1 MDQESTGQ
9 DTVEDA
15 NWAEE
20 REKLRADLGQ
30 RMKALRQDCGLT
42 LEGAAIRTG
51 LALSTIH
58 KIENGR
64 VSPSYENL
72 VRVARGYGVG
82 IERLLSA
89 EDGTNTAKTR
99 MTVTRAGTGGKVRTA
114 SYEYEVLC
122 TALSEKKIIPLVAT
136 IDRRGKLGPKDLGA
150 HDGEECI
157 YVLSGRV
164 ELQVEHYAPVEL
176 GVGDCAYYDSTLKH
190 AIRALDDTETRIF
203 WTSTDDA
210 FTR

>member
-1 MDQESTGQ
+1 MDQENV
-9 DTVEDA
+9 DEE

-30 RMKALRQDCGLT
+30 RMRALRQDCGLT
-42 LEGAAIRTG
+42 LEGAALRTG

-89 EDGTNTAKTR
+89 EAGSDTAKTR
-99 MTVTRAGTGGKVRTA
+99 MTVTRAGSGGKVRTS

-122 TALSEKKIIPLVAT
+122 SALSEKRIIPLVAT
-136 IDRRGKLGPKDLGA
+136 IDRRSKLSSKDLGA

-157 YVLSGRV
+157 FVLSGRI

-190 AIRALDDTETRIF
+190 AIRALDDTETKIF
-203 WTSTDDA
+203 WTSTDVS
-210 FTR
+210 FVK

>member
-1 MDQESTGQ
+1 MGQ
-9 DTVEDA
+9 DVEDE

-30 RMKALRQDCGLT
+30 RMRALRQDCGLT
-42 LEGAAIRTG
+42 LEGAAQRTG

-89 EDGTNTAKTR
+89 DAGGETAKTR
-99 MTVTRAGTGGKVRTA
+99 MTVTRAGTGGKVRTSA
-114 SYEYEVLC
+114 YEYEVLC
-122 TALSEKKIIPLVAT
+122 SALSEKRIIPLVAT
-136 IDRRGKLGPKDLGA
+136 IERRGKLVAKDLGA

-190 AIRALDDTETRIF
+190 AIRALGEEETKIF
-203 WTSTDDA
+203 WTSTDVA
-210 FTR
+210 FAS

>member
-1 MDQESTGQ
+1 MDHENG
-9 DTVEDA
+9 DDG

-42 LEGAAIRTG
+42 LEGAAARTG

-72 VRVARGYGVG
+72 VRVARGYGVR
-82 IERLLSA
+82 IERLLSNEA
-89 EDGTNTAKTR
+89 DSETAKTR
-99 MTVTRAGTGGKVRTA
+99 MTVTRAGAGSKARTS

-122 TALSEKKIIPLVAT
+122 AALSEKRMRRISLV
-136 IDRRGKLGPKDLGA
+136 G
-150 HDGEECI
+150 
-157 YVLSGRV
+157 
-164 ELQVEHYAPVEL
+164 
-176 GVGDCAYYDSTLKH
+176 
-190 AIRALDDTETRIF
+190 
-203 WTSTDDA
+203 W
-210 FTR
+210 

>member
-1 MDQESTGQ
+1 MDQEN
-9 DTVEDA
+9 VEDA

-42 LEGAAIRTG
+42 LEGAALRTG

-89 EDGTNTAKTR
+89 DEGGDTAKTR
-99 MTVTRAGTGGKVRTA
+99 MTVTRAGSGGKVRTS

-122 TALSEKKIIPLVAT
+122 TALSEKKIIPLVAR
-136 IDRRGKLGPKDLGA
+136 IDRRSKLNTKDLGA

-190 AIRALDDTETRIF
+190 AIRALDDTETKIF

-210 FTR
+210 FAK

>member
-1 MDQESTGQ
+1 MDPESVDEATW
-9 DTVEDA
+9 E
-15 NWAEE
+15 EE

-30 RMKALRQDCGLT
+30 RMKTLRQDCGLT
-42 LEGAAIRTG
+42 LEGAALRTG

-89 EDGTNTAKTR
+89 EAGSDTAKTR
-99 MTVTRAGTGGKVRTA
+99 MTVTRAGTGSKERTS

-122 TALSEKKIIPLVAT
+122 SALSEKKIIPLVAI
-136 IDRRGKLGPKDLGA
+136 IDRRGKLHSKDLGA
-150 HDGEECI
+150 HEGEECI

-203 WTSTDDA
+203 WISTDLA
-210 FTR
+210 FAR

>member
-1 MDQESTGQ
+1 MDHENG
-9 DTVEDA
+9 DDG

-42 LEGAAIRTG
+42 LEGAAARTG

-72 VRVARGYGVG
+72 VRVARGYGVR
-82 IERLLSA
+82 IERLLSNEA
-89 EDGTNTAKTR
+89 DSETAKTR
-99 MTVTRAGTGGKVRTA
+99 MTVTRAGAGSKARTS

-122 TALSEKKIIPLVAT
+122 AALSEKRIIPLVAT
-136 IDRRGKLGPKDLGA
+136 IDRRAKLSAKDLGA

-157 YVLSGRV
+157 YVLSGRI

-176 GVGDCAYYDSTLKH
+176 GVGDCAYFDSTLKH
-190 AIRALDDTETRIF
+190 AIRALDETETKIF
-203 WTSTDDA
+203 WTSTDVARQMTVD
-210 FTR
+210 